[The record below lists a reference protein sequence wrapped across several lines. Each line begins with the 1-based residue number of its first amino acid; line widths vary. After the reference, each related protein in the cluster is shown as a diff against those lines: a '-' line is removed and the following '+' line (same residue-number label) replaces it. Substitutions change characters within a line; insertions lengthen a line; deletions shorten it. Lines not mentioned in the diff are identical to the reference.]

1 MIYEVNEVS
10 IVNVSEDLKDAI
22 ALKTSVP
29 VCRQI
34 IKGWHKPTHK
44 EAQIDTTQLKSLSL
58 SKENNVFLTDMT
70 HDGYSDDV
78 VFVSADPLPMY
89 QLRIRYTNENKE
101 LNLNFP
107 ASKTLLDIK
116 NDIYA
121 VLKVPVRYQTWTGWP
136 DNATNTTKL
145 SETGINAIHS
155 LQLTRI
161 DTDNFNRDV

>member
-1 MIYEVNEVS
+1 MNI
-10 IVNVSEDLKDAI
+10 SEDLKDAI
-22 ALKTSVP
+22 SLKTSVP

-44 EAQIDTTQLKSLSL
+44 EAQIDTTQLKSLNL

-70 HDGYSDDV
+70 QDGFSDDV
-78 VFVSADPLPMY
+78 VFVSADPSPMY

-101 LNLNFP
+101 LNLNFA

-116 NDIYA
+116 NDMYA
-121 VLKVPVRYQTWTGWP
+121 VLKVPVRYQIWTGWP
-136 DNATNTTKL
+136 ESATNSTKL
-145 SETGINAIHS
+145 SETGISPIHS

-161 DTDNFNRDV
+161 ETDNNNFNRDV